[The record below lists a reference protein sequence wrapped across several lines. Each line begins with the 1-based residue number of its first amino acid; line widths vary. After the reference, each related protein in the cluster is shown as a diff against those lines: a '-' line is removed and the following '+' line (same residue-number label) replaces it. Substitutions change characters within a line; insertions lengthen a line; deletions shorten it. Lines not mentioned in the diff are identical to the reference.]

1 MGEESEANARLIA
14 AAPELLAALQEV
26 KKWIRRD
33 EECLQ
38 LGNLA
43 TSPEMLNERFLHVRE
58 AIAKATVQEVQ
69 G

>member
-1 MGEESEANARLIA
+1 MANARLIA

-26 KKWIRRD
+26 KQWIRRD

-43 TSPEMLNERFLHVRE
+43 ISPEMLNERFLHVRE
-58 AIAKATVQEVQ
+58 AIAKATKEEAKL
-69 G
+69 